1 MNVEWEKSSIK
12 THIMK
17 KYSFLPLLAL
27 LVSLSSCEIIGGIF
41 KAGVW
46 SGVIL
51 VVVVVG
57 LIIFILARLLGGGK
71 S

>member
-1 MNVEWEKSSIK
+1 
-12 THIMK
+12 MK

-27 LVSLSSCEIIGGIF
+27 FLTLSSCEIIGSIF

-57 LIIFILARLLGGGK
+57 LIIFVLAKVLGGGK
-71 S
+71 

>member
-1 MNVEWEKSSIK
+1 
-12 THIMK
+12 MK

-27 LVSLSSCEIIGGIF
+27 LVTISSCQIIGDIF

-57 LIIFILARLLGGGK
+57 LIIFILARVLGGGK
-71 S
+71 

>member
-1 MNVEWEKSSIK
+1 
-12 THIMK
+12 MK

-27 LVSLSSCEIIGGIF
+27 LMSLSSCELIGGIF

-57 LIIFILARLLGGGK
+57 LIIFFVARIFGGGR